1 MIKVYPINLPSYSR
15 DASEDL
21 ITFKDNSQKAA
32 VDNRISRRDQL
43 EKMRECLTGKAAAK
57 LPLNGLRDIEEAWQV
72 LQEAF
77 GNSYTNLNYRLS
89 RIGRTPGLQQPYS

>member
-1 MIKVYPINLPSYSR
+1 M
-15 DASEDL
+15 
-21 ITFKDNSQKAA
+21 
-32 VDNRISRRDQL
+32 DNRISRRDQL

-57 LPLNGLRDIEEAWQV
+57 LPLNGLRDIEEAWQF

-89 RIGRTPGLQQPYS
+89 RIGQTPGLTDRLVETDPAHAATRSAAPSGTAN